1 MRIVLNRFHCIES
14 SGGEKFGGEDSKS
27 LGYFA
32 SQKRREN
39 LLVVRV
45 LERERERELDS
56 GCDKSMVHVGALHV
70 FQTSANTDKLIG
82 LHWTRF
88 GILVFLLFVLH
99 D

>member
-1 MRIVLNRFHCIES
+1 LEVRTLSVQDIL
-14 SGGEKFGGEDSKS
+14 
-27 LGYFA
+27 LFA

-45 LERERERELDS
+45 LERERELDS

-70 FQTSANTDKLIG
+70 CQTSANTDKLIG
-82 LHWTRF
+82 LHWTCF